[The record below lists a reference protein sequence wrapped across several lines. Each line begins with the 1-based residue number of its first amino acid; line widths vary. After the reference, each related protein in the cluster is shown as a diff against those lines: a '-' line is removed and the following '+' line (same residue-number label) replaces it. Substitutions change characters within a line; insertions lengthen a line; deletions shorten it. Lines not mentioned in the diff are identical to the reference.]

1 MLCWWS
7 CAYGEGGTLAQ
18 QHVRQGVLAGTWAGI
33 LQGCVCVCV
42 STTGVWQDARHEQAA
57 YVVALYSS
65 LVVQL
70 NIIVTWLVNA

>member
-1 MLCWWS
+1 MVKAGPWPSNMSGRVYWPGPGLAS
-7 CAYGEGGTLAQ
+7 CRG
-18 QHVRQGVLAGTWAGI
+18 
-33 LQGCVCVCV
+33 VCV